1 MEFLLYLLQRT
12 WSWIANNGLSIAA
25 LLILVVL
32 IPRIRRFVIAVAT
45 GNMSEGEES
54 TKGRRA
60 LIGAVVYIVEMIAY
74 FIVGIALLG
83 QFGVSLTAAAVPAT
97 VVSAAIG
104 FGAQGVIA
112 DLLGG
117 VQTVQAGGVR
127 MIPYYA
133 WDNRAGGGMAVWLRE
148 TD

>member
-1 MEFLLYLLQRT
+1 MPVRRVH
-12 WSWIANNGLSIAA
+12 AD
-25 LLILVVL
+25 
-32 IPRIRRFVIAVAT
+32 PRVA
-45 GNMSEGEES
+45 EDA
-54 TKGRRA
+54 GRVAIMR
-60 LIGAVVYIVEMIAY
+60 GPVVYCAEEVDNPGIPTEY
-74 FIVGIALLG
+74 FHADLALQKDAPLA
-83 QFGVSLTAAAVPAT
+83 TA
-97 VVSAAIG
+97 
-104 FGAQGVIA
+104 FEA